1 MWFYGLP
8 PPLPPDASLSDRFTR
23 FTHGLA
29 RGLVERY
36 EADRRSGVY
45 ILAVQLVNL
54 IGVRLQNLRLRFIAL
69 AARAQAGPLP
79 PPRPPGNRKRE
90 ARKRQ
95 HPFPEPF
102 AWLLKLGQWRVAPYK
117 GDLEQLLADPG
128 DAGADPHRPSGGA
141 HPPPLLPDAGRSPRP
156 GAPAPAAEAA
166 SPGPVHPRTGQPGRT
181 PEPDPA
187 APVPEKPMRK
197 RPVRTEPYKRK
208 PKWTE
213 PGTEWRKW
221 RGIWML
227 EPIRKPA

>member
-54 IGVRLQNLRLRFIAL
+54 IGTRLQNLRLRFIAL

-79 PPRPPGNRKRE
+79 PPRPPGNRRRE

-128 DAGADPHRPSGGA
+128 MQELIRTAPQVGRILRPFCRMLGVVPDPA
-141 HPPPLLPDAGRSPRP
+141 LLPPPPKRP
-156 GAPAPAAEAA
+156 ARVKPPE
-166 SPGPVHPRTGQPGRT
+166 

-187 APVPEKPMRK
+187 APVPQKPMRK

-227 EPIRKPA
+227 EPIRKPTPS